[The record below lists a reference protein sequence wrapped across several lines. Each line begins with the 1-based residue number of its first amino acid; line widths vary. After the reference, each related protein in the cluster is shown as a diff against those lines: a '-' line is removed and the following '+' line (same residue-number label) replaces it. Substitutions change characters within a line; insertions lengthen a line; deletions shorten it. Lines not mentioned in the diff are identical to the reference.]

1 MAKRELNLDLV
12 ISTVVDRFE
21 IGSREYAVDLVAA
34 RAKNVLKL
42 MDEAKTAHFDWSR
55 KAIYREL
62 KSATKRKR
70 NPEDITLTPLRPRS
84 NDKDESSNEESEEQD
99 DHPRHR
105 RRRVRKSVLRPK
117 ISSVSAKQ
125 IGKRT
130 RSIAAVDDDGYLSD
144 EHPHYEQDNFETP
157 SKIRG
162 HELVRDPLSTTRA
175 KRTRS
180 VVSDADIHSKTPL
193 RKLVLSRNTP
203 AHGADLEREPTAELD
218 DIWTCQFRGCE
229 AVVEHSSSIRGQ
241 ELVEDHRASHEVD
254 TQTKLDL
261 VFAEKQLNVGM
272 PVDNLLSRIRE
283 MGVGLLGEMENAA
296 SANEA

>member
-1 MAKRELNLDLV
+1 M
-12 ISTVVDRFE
+12 VDRFE

-99 DHPRHR
+99 DNPRHR